1 MIKILLVLLLTLFL
15 SACQFTE
22 LECNTTES
30 DMLIA
35 IEYCKDKHGILAF
48 DVLNNKV
55 RCNEGSTNYIKW
67 IKNSAEENRK

>member
-1 MIKILLVLLLTLFL
+1 
-15 SACQFTE
+15 
-22 LECNTTES
+22 
-30 DMLIA
+30 MLIA